1 MMQMEAERLSKIE
14 DVSETVVQ
22 RDSRVRLETAV
33 IE

>member
-1 MMQMEAERLSKIE
+1 MMQMEAERLSEIE

-22 RDSRVRLETAV
+22 RDSRVRLEAAV